1 MHDGPDYTVKLTISR
16 ELTES
21 NIPFILD
28 SMKTLFLF
36 PGQGAQYPGM
46 GKDFHDG
53 SAEVRALFELASE
66 ASKIDLKKLIF
77 EGTEDDL
84 KRTVNT
90 QLSVALIDR
99 AASLML
105 RKRGI
110 SPSGAAGFSLGEWPA
125 LAEAGVLDEAEM
137 FRLLKLRGELMDAA
151 VERTGRPC
159 GMSAILF
166 LDPAVVAKTIEET
179 GNGEVFAANFN
190 SPVQVVISGTEDALA
205 KAEALLK
212 EKGAKKVVRLRVSGP
227 FHSPLLAYAREG
239 LAEAVSGVAFKD
251 PAIALYANATGA
263 RVESGADAK
272 RLAVE
277 QVTAAVRW
285 TDEEAAMAADGYGR
299 AVEAGPG
306 NVLQGL
312 WKAAVKDIPC
322 LGAAT
327 LELLGLIEP

>member
-1 MHDGPDYTVKLTISR
+1 MSGEPYYNANLTIYR

-21 NIPFILD
+21 NILFILD
-28 SMKTLFLF
+28 AMKTLFLF

-46 GKDFHDG
+46 GKDFHDAN
-53 SAEVRALFELASE
+53 AEVRALFELASE
-66 ASKIDLKKLIF
+66 VSKIDLRKLIF

-105 RKRGI
+105 RNRGI
-110 SPSGAAGFSLGEWPA
+110 APSGAAGFSLGEWPA
-125 LAEAGVLDEAEM
+125 LAEAGVLEEAEM
-137 FRLLKLRGELMDAA
+137 FRLLKIRGELMDAA

-166 LDPAVVAKTIEET
+166 LDPGVVAKTIEET

-205 KAEALLK
+205 KAETLLK

-239 LAEAVSGVAFKD
+239 LAEAVSAVAFKD
-251 PAIALYANATGA
+251 PAIALYANTTGA
-263 RVESGADAK
+263 RVMSGADAK
-272 RLAVE
+272 RLAAE

-322 LGAAT
+322 LGANT
-327 LELLGLIEP
+327 LDLLGLIEP